1 MSTEAADL
9 AATSTSC
16 SGTSR
21 MPVAS
26 LIVSVVPAAAAS
38 ATNGSWVCQYSCG
51 RSPPPGQGD
60 WRLVGMWV
68 CSGNQ
73 SDSKPRSSASL
84 ASSPGWIA

>member
-1 MSTEAADL
+1 MSSDAADL
-9 AATSTSC
+9 ADTNTSC

-21 MPVAS
+21 MPVPS
-26 LIVSVVPAAAAS
+26 INVSVVLAAAAS
-38 ATNGSWVCQYSCG
+38 ATNGSCVCQYSCG

-60 WRLVGMWV
+60 LRLVGMCV